1 MIFISLTMLGYVS
14 YKRLSVEL
22 FPSTEKPELTVQVSS
37 SLSVDPSYIEKQ
49 AIIPLESAI
58 NSLGDIDR
66 LESSCNRKRGT
77 ITVYYHQS
85 ANIKYAYL
93 QLQEKIATVSES
105 LPEEFT
111 VSLSKA
117 NTEKMNYTFMVLQA
131 RGEGGVDRVRYVVDN
146 EVVDKLEAIN
156 GIAATVVNG
165 GKEKTVEVIVDSKQ
179 CEALG
184 IPVSRVQSLIKQNN
198 ADKVFVGN
206 VVDSDTRYFVNV
218 SAEYTSVKELEN
230 IVVKS
235 QGPVLLKDVADV
247 NFGVKD
253 ETSISRVNGKDV
265 ISIMLIRDTQV
276 NLIDLSHS
284 TQDAIETI
292 NDQLAHLDVSL
303 HIQLNTADVMEENID
318 MIKELAII
326 GGLLAIFILWL
337 FIRNFSVVAIVGL
350 AMPISVFSAFNL
362 FYAGGVTINSLTLVG
377 LALAIG
383 MLLDNS
389 VVVLENI
396 FRRYDRGESAASSS
410 VLGTQEVW
418 RALIA
423 STATTITVFL
433 PFLFSSEYEVKLL
446 GTHIG
451 ISIGST
457 LLFSLIVALLLIPM
471 GTHFILTRKRA
482 NHSVEIQRKRDNGR
496 LMQIYTVLLKGALRS
511 PASVV
516 FSALLAF
523 FLSIVIILSVSYA
536 KMEEVES
543 DSFKVYVTMPS
554 GATLASADELT
565 TVLEDQL
572 LSIPERKDVISQIFE
587 DEAEI
592 TVKLQDDFQK
602 ISGREITSIK
612 DAAYALIDGI
622 TDAQVEMTEPQQS
635 ERYGGG
641 QGSQSSGLEGLM
653 GIGTQSELVLIKGED
668 FEKMRSVGE
677 DIVALMEEE
686 DDIQR
691 ANLGVRT
698 NSPELHLSF
707 DNYLMSER
715 NITYNE
721 VRSELNSFPTET
733 DAGAVLK
740 DGLDEYGITI
750 KLKEIVEQED
760 PPKNRSYDELQ
771 ALAVESRNSGTYE
784 LQDFTTFLFE
794 EGVPNISRVNQSKEI
809 EISYRFLSDIND
821 SKAALEEARVLVDDL
836 VASINLPTGVAVEV
850 QHEVENGLDDFK
862 RLIGIAFL
870 FIFMILASVF
880 ESLVKPFVV
889 MFAIPLAAVGSFLAL
904 GITGTS
910 LYNANVLTG
919 FLILLGIVVNNS
931 IILIDYASL
940 LQKEGYNIRRS
951 LLLAGQARLRPI
963 LITAITTI
971 VAMVPMA
978 LGKAEYASMIGAP
991 FAITIIG
998 GLSVSTLLT
1007 LVFVPTFY
1015 FGLSNALR
1023 WMRHLSLPLMIIN
1036 YTTMLAGLIMVWM
1049 IVDNTLL
1056 LIGAMIAV
1064 VVGVPAIIYFFK
1076 TSLRRA
1082 EVNLIPD
1089 EEPITIHIHNLVK
1102 RYGRLKRFRREWIS
1116 GRLLDKHLDRVA
1128 PPSKSDHL
1136 HALLWKLPLSA
1147 FFIYFT
1153 YFYLEDASFWQF
1165 LLIMLIYVLVKMLLP
1180 HVFVLVGL
1188 NNNYTKRLSLAL
1200 HWFLPA
1206 VLIYF
1211 LASHAES
1218 AAGYVILT
1226 VVWYI
1231 ILLLKNTSK
1240 QLHSTEVGVE
1250 KNKWV
1255 KRWEK
1260 VAIKVPFVAPRKP
1273 DFRAL
1278 NGVNIEIS
1286 NGMFGLLG
1294 PNGAGKTTMMRI
1306 ICGILEQSYGK
1317 VWING
1322 HDTQEKREEL
1332 QGLIGYLPQA
1342 FGTYENMSA
1351 WDYLDYQ
1358 ANLKGLDQKALRHKR
1373 VAEVLDLVH
1382 MSERKNDKIGAFS
1395 GGMKQR
1401 IGIAQILL
1409 HLPRILVV
1417 DEPTAGLDPRE
1428 RIRFRNLL
1436 VELSRNR
1443 IVIFSTHII
1452 EDISTS
1458 CNQVAVVKRGNLVY
1472 HGVPN
1477 EMSQIARGHVFEF
1490 LVDAKRFSE
1499 LNEKINIVQHIKV
1512 GDKIRVRCIEESAPV
1527 ADATEVMPNLEDA
1540 YLWMLRNK

>member
-1 MIFISLTMLGYVS
+1 MIFIALTMLGYVS
-14 YKRLSVEL
+14 YKRLAVEL
-22 FPSTEKPELTVQVSS
+22 FPSTEKPELSVQITS

-58 NSLGDIDR
+58 NSLSDIDR
-66 LESSCNRKRGT
+66 LESTCNRRRGT
-77 ITVYYHQS
+77 ITVYYNQNT
-85 ANIKYAYL
+85 NIKYAYL
-93 QLQEKIATVSES
+93 KLQEKLATISED

-117 NTEKMNYTFMVLQA
+117 DSEKMNYTFMVLQA
-131 RGEGGVDRVRYVVDN
+131 RGEGGVDRVRYIVDN

-156 GIAATVVNG
+156 GIAGAIVNG
-165 GKEKTVEVIVDSKQ
+165 GQEKTVEVIVDNKQ

-184 IPVSRVQSLIKQNN
+184 IPLSRVQSLISSNN

-206 VVDSDTRYFVNV
+206 VVNADTRYFVNV
-218 SAEYTSVKELEN
+218 SAEYTSVQELEN
-230 IVVKS
+230 IVVS
-235 QGPVLLKDVADV
+235 TDGPILLSDVAQV

-253 ETSISRVNGKDV
+253 ETSISRVNGQDV

-276 NLIDLSHS
+276 NQIDLSHS
-284 TQDAIETI
+284 AQDAIEEV
-292 NDQLAHLDVSL
+292 NSQLEHLGVSL
-303 HIQLNTADVMEENID
+303 HIQVNTAEVMEENIN

-396 FRRYDRGESAASSS
+396 FRRYDRGQSAAQAS

-433 PFLFSSEYEVKLL
+433 PFLFSSQYEIKLL

-471 GTHFILTRKRA
+471 GTHFILSRKGGK
-482 NHSVEIQRKRDNGR
+482 HTIEIQRKRDNGR
-496 LMQIYTVLLKGALRS
+496 LMQIYTVLLKAALRS
-511 PASVV
+511 PATVV
-516 FSALLAF
+516 LSALIAF
-523 FLSIVIILSVSYA
+523 FLSIVITLSVSYT

-543 DSFKVYVTMPS
+543 DSFQIYVTMPS

-565 TVLEDQL
+565 AQLEEKL
-572 LSIPERKDVISQIFE
+572 LTLSEREDIISQIYE

-592 TVKLQDDFQK
+592 TVMLKEDFED
-602 ISGREITSIK
+602 INGREITQIK
-612 DAAYALIDGI
+612 DEAYKLIDGL
-622 TDAQVEMTEPQQS
+622 TDAEIELTEPQQS

-641 QGSQSSGLEGLM
+641 QGSQSSGLESMM
-653 GIGTQSELVLIKGED
+653 GIGTQSETVLIKGED
-668 FEKMRSVGE
+668 FDKMRSVGE

-691 ANLGVRT
+691 ASLGVKT
-698 NSPELHLSF
+698 NSPELHLTF
-707 DNYLMSER
+707 DNYLMTER

-721 VRSELNSFPTET
+721 VRSELNSFPTQT

-740 DGLDEYGITI
+740 DGLDEYDITI
-750 KLKEIVEQED
+750 KIKEIEEQED
-760 PPKNRSYDELQ
+760 PPKSRSYQELQ
-771 ALAVESRNSGTYE
+771 ELQVESRNSGTNE
-784 LQDFTTFLFE
+784 LQTFTNFLFE
-794 EGVPNISRVNQSKEI
+794 EGVPSISRVNQSKEI
-809 EISYRFLSDIND
+809 EISYRFLTDIND
-821 SKAALEEARVLVDDL
+821 SKAALEEARLLVDDL
-836 VASINLPTGVAVEV
+836 VASVNLPSGVAVEV
-850 QHEVENGLDDFK
+850 QHEVDNGLSEYK
-862 RLIGIAFL
+862 GLIGIAFL

-889 MFAIPLAAVGSFLAL
+889 MFAIPLAAVGSFFAL

-910 LYNANVLTG
+910 LLNANVLTG

-978 LGKAEYASMIGAP
+978 MGQAEYASMIGAP

-1015 FGLSNALR
+1015 FGLTNALR
-1023 WMRHLSLPLMIIN
+1023 WIGQLPITLKIIN
-1036 YTTMLAGLIMVWM
+1036 YVAIAAGLVLAWIS
-1049 IVDNTLL
+1049 IDNTLM
-1056 LIGAMIAV
+1056 LIGAIIAIL
-1064 VVGVPAIIYFFK
+1064 VGVPASIYFFK
-1076 TSLRRA
+1076 TALRRA
-1082 EVNLIPD
+1082 GVNLITE

-1102 RYGRLKRFRREWIS
+1102 RYGRLGRFRREWIS
-1116 GRLLDKHLDRVA
+1116 GKLLDKHLNRVA
-1128 PPSKSDHL
+1128 VFKTFDHI
-1136 HALLWKLPLSA
+1136 HALLWKLPLTA
-1147 FFIYFT
+1147 FFVYFA
-1153 YFYLEDASFWQF
+1153 YFYLENAGLWQLLSA
-1165 LLIMLIYVLVKMLLP
+1165 LLIYALSKQSLP
-1180 HVFVLVGL
+1180 HV
-1188 NNNYTKRLSLAL
+1188 LSLL
-1200 HWFLPA
+1200 KISEKVSHVIKSLVHWSLPLILIFFLTQDVESKSGYFILM
-1206 VLIYF
+1206 VLW
-1211 LASHAES
+1211 
-1218 AAGYVILT
+1218 YV
-1226 VVWYI
+1226 V
-1231 ILLLKNTSK
+1231 LLLMDTAQ
-1240 QLHSTEVGVE
+1240 QLRSSAPSTDRH
-1250 KNKWV
+1250 KWAV
-1255 KRWEK
+1255 KWESI
-1260 VAIKVPFVAPRKP
+1260 ASKVPFVSPRKP

-1278 NGVNIEIS
+1278 SGVNIEIR

-1306 ICGILEQSYGK
+1306 ICGILDQNYGK
-1317 VWING
+1317 IWING

-1342 FGTYENMSA
+1342 FGTYENMTA
-1351 WDYLDYQ
+1351 WDYLNYQ
-1358 ANLKGLDQKALRHKR
+1358 ANLKGIAEKATRHKR
-1373 VAEVLDLVH
+1373 VSDVLEMVH
-1382 MSERKNDKIGAFS
+1382 MYDRKDDKIGGYS

-1490 LVDAKRFSE
+1490 LVEPERFTE
-1499 LNEKINIVQHIKV
+1499 LNERLHIVQHIKV
-1512 GDKIRVRCIEESAPV
+1512 GKQIRVRCIEESAPV
-1527 ADATEVMPNLEDA
+1527 EGASEVSPNLEDA